1 MLILLKAREA
11 VPRKGYYYRS
21 WLTIVHLVQMAKDLD
36 LDEHLEVHTR
46 GDDCDAENSEECA
59 TRTRVWQ
66 VLFAVELIVGGP
78 QGNKR
83 VSYWQ
88 HNF

>member
-21 WLTIVHLVQMAKDLD
+21 WLTIVHLVQMARDLD
-36 LDEHLEVHTR
+36 LHEHLGIHDE
-46 GDDCDAENSEECA
+46 GEDCDAESHEECA
-59 TRTRVWQ
+59 TKTRVWH

-78 QGNKR
+78 QG
-83 VSYWQ
+83 
-88 HNF
+88 